1 MGPGNG
7 NSSALSAVDTACS
20 ATVRRMTAGG
30 LMYEMLGIQWEHGRI
45 GYGDV
50 ELYHWSVVTVDGRI
64 FIIDPC
70 MDIIMPTEDKFA
82 HPVVD
87 YVFSKYGRG

>member
-7 NSSALSAVDTACS
+7 NSSALSAVDTA
-20 ATVRRMTAGG
+20 G